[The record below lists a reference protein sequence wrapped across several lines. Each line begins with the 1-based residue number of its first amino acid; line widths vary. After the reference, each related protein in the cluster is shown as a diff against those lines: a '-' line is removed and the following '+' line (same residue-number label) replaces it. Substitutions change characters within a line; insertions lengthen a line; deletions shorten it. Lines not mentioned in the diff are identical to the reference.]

1 MPGFLEDL
9 DIQRNAAHRDGFDP
23 EPPPPRR
30 RDAGLLR
37 TLTLAVAFSAALI
50 AARPRA
56 ASFPSRIASLR
67 AKQRQPTAYA
77 QLSAEFAKKDSLL
90 SKFNVGFH
98 EFDEAAPTSGDSD
111 AAPSAA
117 APKTLWVA
125 EIAVASLGCTRRTC
139 FVGAAGSWWQIPKWS
154 KDTDVFVLAGLHAL
168 ACATFHYDVAA
179 YYRHFAPRWSRPQ
192 SLVLGIFGVPSPWEL
207 LWLITSLVNY
217 GPELQRALGRLGFVH
232 LYLAAGL
239 ASTVAGLMLR
249 CGGTGAAGVL
259 AHLTF
264 HVCRQPSARH
274 TIFGVTL
281 PAPAAL
287 AVQVGFASWQLLQTG
302 GAVAVLAVS
311 GTPCALGAAAH
322 FLRLKM

>member
-1 MPGFLEDL
+1 MPGFIE
-9 DIQRNAAHRDGFDP
+9 IERNAAHRDGFGTAP
-23 EPPPPRR
+23 EPAPARR
-30 RDAGLLR
+30 RNFDLLR
-37 TLTLAVAFSAALI
+37 TLTLAVPVVALLI
-50 AARPRA
+50 TSRPPA

-90 SKFNVGFH
+90 SKFNVGYH
-98 EFDEAAPTSGDSD
+98 EFDEIAPTSGDSD

-192 SLVLGIFGVPSPWEL
+192 SLLLGIFGVPSPWEL

-302 GAVAVLAVS
+302 GALAVLAVS

-322 FLRLKM
+322 FLRFQI

>member
-98 EFDEAAPTSGDSD
+98 EFGNATAP
-111 AAPSAA
+111 
-117 APKTLWVA
+117 LWVA
-125 EIAVASLGCTRRTC
+125 EGAVASLGCTRRTC

-302 GAVAVLAVS
+302 GALAVLAVS

-322 FLRLKM
+322 FLRFKII